1 MGNTRFSGTIS
12 DGSNTFFT
20 VNEWIHVAWSN
31 DASNYKFYKNGNLI
45 GTETAPNSF
54 NALNNLGYEIGRVD
68 NYFNGQIDE
77 VAIWSSTLSSTA
89 IITLYNSGN
98 GLNASIDSGN
108 YTNSGDLVGYWKFN
122 DATDSTLTDNTS
134 NSNNGTLI
142 NMDSNSWVTSGLNLT
157 N

>member
-1 MGNTRFSGTIS
+1 
-12 DGSNTFFT
+12 
-20 VNEWIHVAWSN
+20 
-31 DASNYKFYKNGNLI
+31 L
-45 GTETAPNSF
+45 PNK
-54 NALNNLGYEIGRVD
+54 D
-68 NYFNGQIDE
+68 FNGQIDE

-122 DATDSTLTDNTS
+122 DGTDSTLTDYTS
-134 NSNNGTLI
+134 NSNNGTLK